1 MVCKGEKKKKNR
13 SLVCWRNLKKT
24 GMILRI
30 VGKGKQQNIGPGQN
44 ENMNS
49 LQARVN
55 TVFFLMEKKNIETF

>member
-1 MVCKGEKKKKNR
+1 M
-13 SLVCWRNLKKT
+13 CWRNLKKT

-30 VGKGKQQNIGPGQN
+30 VSKGKQQNIGPGQN

>member
-1 MVCKGEKKKKNR
+1 M
-13 SLVCWRNLKKT
+13 CWRNLKKT